1 MLEQL
6 DKNLANKAILEPWT
20 QDLHLRWI
28 RRESKLKT
36 VAWFVTENG
45 IFLAKIDTL
54 DYTGITLPI
63 KIADRLDNLKQTLSV
78 NIGISSY
85 VIVDV
90 KQWLPQ
96 SKTPL
101 KSCSCTLIWHL
112 KSLLFPL
119 PCCDISPK
127 FSNIGSF
134 NNFEKNVKKA
144 TEGKQ
149 NLANLLWVAVS

>member
-6 DKNLANKAILEPWT
+6 DKKHANKAILEPWIK
-20 QDLHLRWI
+20 DLHSRWI

-45 IFLAKIDTL
+45 KKIAKIDTL

-63 KIADRLDNLKQTLSV
+63 KIAERLDNLKQTLSV

-96 SKTPL
+96 TPL

-119 PCCDISPK
+119 SM
-127 FSNIGSF
+127 
-134 NNFEKNVKKA
+134 
-144 TEGKQ
+144 
-149 NLANLLWVAVS
+149 LWYFPQI

>member
-1 MLEQL
+1 M
-6 DKNLANKAILEPWT
+6 
-20 QDLHLRWI
+20 
-28 RRESKLKT
+28 
-36 VAWFVTENG
+36 TENG
-45 IFLAKIDTL
+45 KKIAKIDTL

-101 KSCSCTLIWHL
+101 KSCSCTLI
-112 KSLLFPL
+112 
-119 PCCDISPK
+119 
-127 FSNIGSF
+127 
-134 NNFEKNVKKA
+134 
-144 TEGKQ
+144 
-149 NLANLLWVAVS
+149 